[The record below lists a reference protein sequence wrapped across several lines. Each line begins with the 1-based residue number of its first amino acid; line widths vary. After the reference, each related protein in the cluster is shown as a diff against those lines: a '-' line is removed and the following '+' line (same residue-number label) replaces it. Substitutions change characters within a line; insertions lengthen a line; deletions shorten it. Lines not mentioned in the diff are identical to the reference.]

1 MSDRLAELYRRR
13 AALGRELAALDEA
26 IAVELAGAPAAPP
39 RLPGVRKRGPR
50 IPQGIEITD
59 TDRAAARRA
68 AAGKGMLG
76 SS

>member
-1 MSDRLAELYRRR
+1 MSDRLVELYRRR

-26 IAVELAGAPAAPP
+26 IAAELAGAPAAP

-59 TDRAAARRA
+59 TDRAAARKA